1 MPEYKSRDEL
11 EEEDWERYRKRQED
25 IYQRRQ
31 AKFEAEG
38 HKCKQG
44 EQNLFIVI
52 DGAVCT

>member
-44 EQNLFIVI
+44 EPKLLMAQC
-52 DGAVCT
+52 AP